1 MDPYS
6 LSIAIARG
14 IPMVHVAFKFVLF
27 PLFVCSDTS
36 PSFVKNQNTPA
47 IERGKKV
54 EQADWKGQVTAR
66 EVAKK
71 AKAQQLRISNT
82 VVRVSGSSD
91 SSTSL

>member
-1 MDPYS
+1 MDP
-6 LSIAIARG
+6 
-14 IPMVHVAFKFVLF
+14 FVFIVDRDSSRNTNSTCGMQLCLIF
-27 PLFVCSDTS
+27 FVCSDTS
-36 PSFVKNQNTPA
+36 PSSVKNQNTPA
-47 IERGKKV
+47 IERGKKT

-71 AKAQQLRISNT
+71 AKAQRLRISNT